1 MSNDQTLTKA
11 AQPKSIDHIDSEDVN
26 VEGRSSLDM
35 LEGSED
41 VILEQVEQNPYDVS
55 YTCLILP
62 RLITSNLSG
71 ELADCVQTVI
81 KQISVSFGWEL
92 DFLSVQ
98 SDYLQWTFRVPLS
111 TSTTHVIQVVRNQT
125 SRQIFIDF
133 PDLEPKNETEDFW
146 ASGYLLFWGSQP
158 HPIEVVQRYIR
169 QTRKQQGIYMD
180 E

>member
-1 MSNDQTLTKA
+1 MSSDKPLTGA
-11 AQPKSIDHIDSEDVN
+11 TQPESIDHIDSEDVN
-26 VEGRSSLDM
+26 VEGRNSLDV

-41 VILEQVEQNPYDVS
+41 VILEQVEQNPYHVS

-71 ELADCVQTVI
+71 ELADCVQAVI
-81 KQISVSFGWEL
+81 EKIADSFGWKLE
-92 DFLSVQ
+92 FLSVQ

-125 SRQIFIDF
+125 SRQISIDF
-133 PDLEPKNETEDFW
+133 PDLEPKSETEDFW

-169 QTRKQQGIYMD
+169 QTRRQQGIYLD